1 MFSSLGTKL
10 ALRKLGLNSD
20 SLNFSL
26 PASSEPTDP
35 KPSSRKLTKNA
46 PPGTVPGLDD
56 QEDASDST
64 NKWPAWMTVKS
75 LPLTVQPWLSPP
87 PPPIPVAAECP
98 KPGDLAPLD
107 RDRKL
112 TFGGGR
118 KVLVVFL
125 RCVGC
130 AFAQKTFLTLRTLA
144 NKYPT
149 TLSCIAISH
158 SSPAATQKWLDLI
171 GGAWNVSVVIDEERA
186 LYAAWGLG
194 LGSVWYV
201 LNPTSQ
207 VQSWKEK
214 GWLGASVAG
223 AISRTGTAG
232 RGRSA
237 LDAEREERLGTG
249 GGKVVNGAGGAGVV
263 GRDERGGEGE
273 GPTTVMGNKWQQAG
287 AWAVDGRGTV
297 VWGGKAVRADDVLDL
312 EAGIRALGV

>member
-1 MFSSLGTKL
+1 MFSSLTTKI

-20 SLNFSL
+20 ALNFS
-26 PASSEPTDP
+26 SPTAAPDPP
-35 KPSSRKLTKNA
+35 KPKKLTKNA
-46 PPGTVPGLDD
+46 PPGTVPGLD
-56 QEDASDST
+56 EDDSSS
-64 NKWPAWMTVKS
+64 KWPAWMTVKS

-112 TFGGGR
+112 TFGGGK

-130 AFAQKTFLTLRTLA
+130 AFAQKTFLALRAIA

-158 SSPAATQKWLDLI
+158 SSPAATQKWIDLV
-171 GGAWNVSVVIDEERA
+171 GGAWNVSVVIDEDRS

-207 VQSWKEK
+207 VQGWKEK

-223 AISRTGTAG
+223 AITRTGTAG
-232 RGRSA
+232 MGRST
-237 LDAEREERLGTG
+237 LDAERE
-249 GGKVVNGAGGAGVV
+249 
-263 GRDERGGEGE
+263 GRRMGEKG
-273 GPTTVMGNKWQQAG
+273 
-287 AWAVDGRGTV
+287 
-297 VWGGKAVRADDVLDL
+297 
-312 EAGIRALGV
+312 